1 MRHLKYNRL
10 LILIAG
16 IVLLTSSCT
25 KDLTDIRIVYDND
38 FNNGDPK
45 GIVTAG
51 WLNDYTFGTFPFNKI
66 TTYQNQK
73 MFGVFNNTRMDLH
86 VGNLPPHSII
96 KVEFDLYI
104 HDSWRN
110 DLWKMV
116 FDGQHRL
123 LTGFSN
129 FTNIEQA
136 YPNWL
141 NSGPT
146 FPQGNQAQEIF
157 LPGICSL
164 EKSTRGTS
172 KYKIV
177 HTMQHDANAFNLE
190 LSDAGGGKNDTCT
203 RSWAIDNL
211 RIITLKN

>member
-1 MRHLKYNRL
+1 MRHFKHNHL
-10 LILIAG
+10 LLLIAG
-16 IVLLTSSCT
+16 FYLVSNSCT
-25 KDLTDIRIVYDND
+25 KDLTDIRIVYE
-38 FNNGDPK
+38 NNFDKGDPK
-45 GIVTAG
+45 DIVTAG
-51 WLNDYTFGTFPFNKI
+51 WINNYSFGVFPFNKI

-73 MFGVFNNTRMDLH
+73 MLGVFNNTRIDLH
-86 VGNLPPHSII
+86 VGDLPIHSII

-104 HDSWRN
+104 HDSWKN
-110 DLWKMV
+110 DLWKMS
-116 FDGQHRL
+116 FDGKDRL

-157 LPGICSL
+157 LPGLCSL

-177 HTMQHDANAFNLE
+177 HTMLHQSSDFDLTF
-190 LSDAGGGKNDTCT
+190 SDAGGGKNDTCG

-211 RIITLKN
+211 KITTLKN